1 MLSDAAV
8 AMLTSAVERALMIS
22 VPPLQF
28 SDQLEDML
36 DNLTLTAEQVK
47 HAEPI
52 SAHPDKLREQI
63 DETKVKN
70 QHGGY
75 ACVETRFKLCLLLH
89 TY

>member
-1 MLSDAAV
+1 MVSCPCCV
-8 AMLTSAVERALMIS
+8 
-22 VPPLQF
+22 LQF

-63 DETKVKN
+63 EENKVK
-70 QHGGY
+70 
-75 ACVETRFKLCLLLH
+75 
-89 TY
+89 

>member
-1 MLSDAAV
+1 MVSCPCCV
-8 AMLTSAVERALMIS
+8 
-22 VPPLQF
+22 LQF

-63 DETKVKN
+63 EENKVAWPAVKRDSSDRNLSCKKKN
-70 QHGGY
+70 KEK
-75 ACVETRFKLCLLLH
+75 VL
-89 TY
+89 